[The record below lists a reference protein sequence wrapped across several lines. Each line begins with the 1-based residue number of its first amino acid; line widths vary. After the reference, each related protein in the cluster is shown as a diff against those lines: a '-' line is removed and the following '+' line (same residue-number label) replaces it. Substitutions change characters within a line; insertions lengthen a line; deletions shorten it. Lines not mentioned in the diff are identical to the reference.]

1 MAFWPVR
8 KDWGSDMEYVVYCDE
23 SRHDHS
29 ALNRYL
35 TIGSLWLPRGLKE
48 SLTKEFR
55 KLREDIGLKGEVK
68 WSKVSAKKLDA
79 YQKLVDFFF
88 DHEDLRFRVI
98 LVDQAK
104 VDMKKFHGNDRELG
118 FYKFYFEML
127 EKWILPGNRYLIL
140 LDFKKNKGAD
150 RYTTLRR
157 VLENATKGKA
167 WIDDLTVIDS
177 HQSPLAQITDLMT
190 GATAAQWCGINPD
203 SPKAKL
209 ANHIGQRR
217 GHSLKTV
224 DGNPELAKFNIFS
237 INLD

>member
-1 MAFWPVR
+1 
-8 KDWGSDMEYVVYCDE
+8 
-23 SRHDHS
+23 
-29 ALNRYL
+29 
-35 TIGSLWLPRGLKE
+35 
-48 SLTKEFR
+48 
-55 KLREDIGLKGEVK
+55 
-68 WSKVSAKKLDA
+68 
-79 YQKLVDFFF
+79 
-88 DHEDLRFRVI
+88 
-98 LVDQAK
+98 
-104 VDMKKFHGNDRELG
+104 
-118 FYKFYFEML
+118 ML